1 MTKRVCDSREAFSL
15 TREARTMA
23 WSGAIY
29 AITVILII
37 ATYMTNSDSLNVF
50 LDMASPVIGAAVSGT
65 NPSLF
70 FFFL

>member
-1 MTKRVCDSREAFSL
+1 
-15 TREARTMA
+15 MA